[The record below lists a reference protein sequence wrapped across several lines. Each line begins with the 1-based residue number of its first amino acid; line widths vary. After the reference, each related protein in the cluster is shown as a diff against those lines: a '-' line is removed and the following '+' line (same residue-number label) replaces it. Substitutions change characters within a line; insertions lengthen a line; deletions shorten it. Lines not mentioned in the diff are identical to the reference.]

1 MSRLFKVFH
10 MSAAAMS
17 ACVLLNGCGGGGA
30 EPRGNVT
37 VATAPPQAPAPPVAA
52 APSPTPAP
60 APTPAP
66 VPAPT
71 VPGKLLVSFDEAV
84 PVFTGTGASGGAA
97 FGGALALIESVPSG
111 GAGNAFKITRGGG
124 EKFAGA
130 WLSIDS
136 VPSNQGPQKVFARVY
151 SPTAG
156 IQVAVKLEFGE
167 GQGSGD
173 VVANE
178 VVTVGWQTLSWTFRT
193 FDPAKTYN
201 RFVMLPNLGKL
212 GAGETYYF
220 DSVSIAAA
228 TQSDIAGFTS
238 TPGGN
243 PSAGMGS
250 AGPQSMPI
258 EVTNDLHDFISAGD
272 AVFASDFIGTLDG
285 NKRHAAWTNAAT
297 RGVASNGN
305 IGFFQDP
312 LLDVGGSQIVTS
324 TGWVSGKIDGPA
336 SVANFFRVFVFR
348 NPASFFSGSYIGLYV
363 NARNNGTVDATN
375 YKNIRFKL
383 WGPAEMYQKSYVPAL
398 QIILS
403 GPKVQG
409 CATTQS
415 GGTELVLDFSATQK
429 LGAGSSYSL
438 PLDAFRVN
446 GLCGTDT
453 NANASSRVLSQ
464 LARVSMKVPGSS
476 FNFQEPLP
484 NDATQFATG
493 INLGSIAF
501 SR

>member
-1 MSRLFKVFH
+1 MSRLSKLSPL
-10 MSAAAMS
+10 SAAAMS
-17 ACVLLNGCGGGGA
+17 VFVMLGGCGGGEAQPPGT
-30 EPRGNVT
+30 VT
-37 VATAPPQAPAPPVAA
+37 VAPA
-52 APSPTPAP
+52 PTPAP
-60 APTPAP
+60 APPAAAPSPAPTPAPAP

-71 VPGKLLVSFDEAV
+71 VEGRLLVSFDEAT
-84 PVFTGTGASGGAA
+84 PVFTGLGASGGAA

-111 GAGNAFKITRGGG
+111 GAGNAFKITRNGG
-124 EKFAGA
+124 ERFAGA
-130 WLSIDS
+130 WLHIAS

-156 IQVAVKLEFGE
+156 IQVAVKLEYEE
-167 GQGSGD
+167 GRGSGD

-178 VVTVGWQTLSWTFRT
+178 AVTVGWQTLSWTFRT
-193 FDPAKTYN
+193 FDPTKVYN

-212 GAGETYYF
+212 GSGEIYYF
-220 DSVSIAAA
+220 DNISIAAA
-228 TQSDIAGFTS
+228 SQSDIAAFTS

-243 PSAGMGS
+243 PSAAMGS
-250 AGPQSMPI
+250 AGPQPMPI

-285 NKRHAAWTNAAT
+285 NRRHAAWTNAAT
-297 RGVASNGN
+297 RGVARNGN
-305 IGFFQDP
+305 IGYFQDP

-348 NPASFFSGSYIGLYV
+348 NPASFFNASYMGLYV
-363 NARNNGTVDATN
+363 NAPNNGTVDASS
-375 YKNIRFKL
+375 YSNIRFKL
-383 WGPAEMYQKSYVPAL
+383 WGPAEMYQRSYVPTL

-429 LGAGSSYSL
+429 FGAGSSYSL
-438 PLDAFRVN
+438 PMSAFRVN
-446 GLCGTDT
+446 GLCGADT

>member
-1 MSRLFKVFH
+1 M
-10 MSAAAMS
+10 
-17 ACVLLNGCGGGGA
+17 
-30 EPRGNVT
+30 
-37 VATAPPQAPAPPVAA
+37 
-52 APSPTPAP
+52 
-60 APTPAP
+60 
-66 VPAPT
+66 
-71 VPGKLLVSFDEAV
+71 SFDEAI
-84 PVFTGTGASGGAA
+84 PVFTGTGA
-97 FGGALALIESVPSG
+97 FGGAVASIESFPSG
-111 GAGNAFKITRGGG
+111 AAGNAFKIARSGG

-130 WLSIDS
+130 WVPINS
-136 VPSNQGPQKVFARVY
+136 VPSNAGPQKIFAQVY

-156 IQVAVKLEFGE
+156 IQVAVKLEFAE

-193 FDPAKTYN
+193 FDATKVYN

-212 GAGETYYF
+212 GSGEVYYF
-220 DSVSIAAA
+220 DSVSILAAS
-228 TQSDIAGFTS
+228 QSDIAAFTS

-243 PSAGMGS
+243 PNAAMGS
-250 AGPQSMPI
+250 AGPQAMPI

-272 AVFASDFIGTLDG
+272 AVFASDYIGTLDG
-285 NKRHAAWTNAAT
+285 NNRHAAWTNAST
-297 RGVASNGN
+297 RGVARNGN
-305 IGFFQDP
+305 IGYFQDP

-336 SVANFFRVFVFR
+336 SVPNFFRVFVFR
-348 NPASFFSGSYIGLYV
+348 NPASFFSSSYMGLYV
-363 NARNNGTVDATN
+363 NAPNNGTVDATN
-375 YKNIRFKL
+375 YRNIRFKL
-383 WGPAEMYQKSYVPAL
+383 WGPAEMYQKSYVPPL

-409 CATTQS
+409 CTTTQS
-415 GGTELVLDFSATQK
+415 GGTELVQDFPANQK

-438 PLDAFRVN
+438 SLGAFRVN

-464 LARVSMKVPGSS
+464 LARVSMKVQGSS

-484 NDATQFATG
+484 NDPTQFATG

-501 SR
+501 AR